1 MPPARGFQH
10 VPIARDLWSATM
22 KPMRAY
28 ARAFLLLALLAPI
41 FALAN
46 TSPTADPKIETPD
59 PFVGSEDPCISGN
72 SVMKNGKLVTT
83 ETQGENYDAC
93 EEKKCTKD
101 TKAPACID
109 LCGTLTIVNMA
120 NKSCEPISKCSPE
133 DEIAKK
139 VSECTTGVSPGDLS
153 DHTLTSING
162 KAVKK
167 IDTSTDAGRQQLADI
182 FKGNDASPGT
192 VASIKDDPN
201 TAENAQK
208 YLLCQIN
215 KDCEAD
221 DVKALADKLALNEDV
236 KTNISQLKPSEFAA
250 ALDDAGAL
258 TPQQQATIKELDA
271 REQTTGF
278 DPQQVSTDPDTDPQM
293 QPAVPLPQQSAN
305 EQIRSTAQAVCQTY
319 GIQDCKQFENGM
331 IATFYQECG
340 GRANCMGHGRSY
352 AGSFAL
358 SQDEYSNGIQAF
370 AQNCDS
376 SSSVFNYVQQS
387 CNGDGRGDHLCN
399 TAAAVA
405 NHARVEPGIQA
416 ATSDPRQQA
425 AMHMMYQLMP
435 TQTVRALTS
444 GDPSSIFGMQLNGP
458 ALSALCSNKV
468 CLNSGAVWADAVNAI
483 LGQYGTLRRGVAVAT
498 GIADPGLGGLLVAQ
512 GSVFP
517 GSDILARNGM
527 SPFGSLFSYSDNSS
541 NTQSFSAGSVY
552 NGDTYCITSLQPQV
566 VYTIPAGTPFPSNC
580 YNSSA
585 RVASVAP
592 NPAPATPARPAQ
604 ASPQQPAQQPVS
616 QQILPGQ
623 TPGQGATPI
632 AQTPSPKVLPVA
644 SIIVQPRQV
653 ARGNPFIV
661 SRSSVGMNASA
672 PCQVFVFT
680 GSGTSTIAQGNE
692 GSQKVPTDTA
702 SPPALWTF
710 SVQCTSALGDIVLQ
724 QATSVS
730 VK

>member
-1 MPPARGFQH
+1 
-10 VPIARDLWSATM
+10 M

-162 KAVKK
+162 EAVKK

-182 FKGNDASPGT
+182 FKGNDASPDT

-358 SQDEYSNGIQAF
+358 SQDEYSKGIQAF

-376 SSSVFNYVQQS
+376 SSSVCNYVQQS

-416 ATSDPRQQA
+416 ATNDPHQQA

-444 GDPSSIFGMQLNGP
+444 SDPSSIFGMQLNGP

-468 CLNSGAVWADAVNAI
+468 CLNSGAVGADAVNGI
-483 LGQYGTLRRGVAVAT
+483 LGRYGTLRQGVAVAT

-517 GSDILARNGM
+517 GSDILARSGM
-527 SPFGSLFSYSDNSS
+527 SPFGSLFSSSDYSTAGNQ
-541 NTQSFSAGSVY
+541 NFSAGSVY
-552 NGDTYCITSLQPQV
+552 NGQTYCITSLQPEV
-566 VYTIPAGTPFPSNC
+566 IYTIPAGAPFPSNC
-580 YNSSA
+580 YNSSV
-585 RVASVAP
+585 RTASASA
-592 NPAPATPARPAQ
+592 NPARPAQ
-604 ASPQQPAQQPVS
+604 PVQQQPQQPVQQPVS
-616 QQILPGQ
+616 QQILSGQPVQ
-623 TPGQGATPI
+623 TPATIPQTQQPTVQPI
-632 AQTPSPKVLPVA
+632 A
-644 SIIVQPRQV
+644 SIIAQPRQV
-653 ARGNPFIV
+653 VRGNPVVV
-661 SRSSVGMNASA
+661 SWSSVGMSLSA
-672 PCQVFVFT
+672 PCQVLLFT
-680 GSGTSTIAQGNE
+680 GNGTSTVGQGNE
-692 GSQKVPTDTA
+692 GSQQVPTDIAT
-702 SPPALWTF
+702 PPVSWSF
-710 SVQCTSALGDIVLQ
+710 SLRCTSIAGSIITQ

-730 VK
+730 IK

>member
-1 MPPARGFQH
+1 M
-10 VPIARDLWSATM
+10 SA
-22 KPMRAY
+22 MRAF
-28 ARAFLLLALLAPI
+28 ARAFLLLAFLAP
-41 FALAN
+41 ALAAAA
-46 TSPTADPKIETPD
+46 TDSTGMPDTTGAPPKAS
-59 PFVGSEDPCISGN
+59 FVGSADICIS
-72 SVMKNGKLVTT
+72 SSLVMKNGKSVSS
-83 ETQGENYDAC
+83 ETQGKNYDAC
-93 EEKKCTKD
+93 QTQKCAANSKD
-101 TKAPACID
+101 PACD
-109 LCGTLTIVNMA
+109 TLCGTITVVNTA
-120 NKSCEPISKCSPE
+120 NKPCKPISKCQSE
-133 DEIAKK
+133 EKIKAQ
-139 VSECTTGVSPGDLS
+139 VSECLKGVSQEDLS
-153 DHTLTSING
+153 DHTLTSISG
-162 KAVKK
+162 EAVQN
-167 IDTSTDAGRQQLADI
+167 IDTTTDAGRQQLADI
-182 FKGNDASPGT
+182 FEGKGASPDT
-192 VASIKDDPN
+192 VAAIKDEND
-201 TAENAQK
+201 TSAAESAQK
-208 YLLCQIN
+208 YLLCEIN
-215 KDCEAD
+215 KDCD
-221 DVKALADKLALNEDV
+221 PNDVQALADKLALNDDV
-236 KTNISQLKPSEFAA
+236 KTNISQLKPSELAA

-258 TPQQQATIKELDA
+258 SPEQQATIKELDA
-271 REQTTGF
+271 RAQTTGF
-278 DPQQVSTDPDTDPQM
+278 NAEREPVEPETDPEM
-293 QPAVPLPQQSAN
+293 QPTVPLPQQSAN
-305 EQIRSTAQAVCQTY
+305 EQIRSTAQSVCQSY
-319 GIQDCKQFENGM
+319 GIQDCKQFENSM

-358 SQDEYSNGIQAF
+358 SQDEYWKGIQAF

-376 SSSVFNYVQQS
+376 SSSVCNYVQQS
-387 CNGDGRGDHLCN
+387 CSGDGRGDHLCN

-468 CLNSGAVWADAVNAI
+468 CLNSGAVGADAVNAI

-604 ASPQQPAQQPVS
+604 ASPQQPAQPPVS

-661 SRSSVGMNASA
+661 SWSSVGMNASA

-680 GSGTSTIAQGNE
+680 ESGTSTIAQGNE